1 MKVMD
6 NLYYT
11 KDHEWL
17 KIEGKFGYV
26 GIADYAQ
33 DQLGSIVF
41 VELPEEDDDI
51 EAGEAFGAIES
62 VKAATDIYAPV
73 DGTVVEC
80 NYDLEDEPEL
90 INEDCYE
97 NWIIKIKIDDES
109 QKDDLMNA
117 DEYKEYLET
126 LDEEE

>member
-17 KIEGKFGYV
+17 KIEGKIGYV

-41 VELPEEDDDI
+41 VELPEEDDEI

>member
-6 NLYYT
+6 NLFYT

-17 KIEGKFGYV
+17 RIEGEFGYV

-41 VELPEEDDDI
+41 VELPEEDDEI
-51 EAGEAFGAIES
+51 AAGEAFGAIES

-90 INEDCYE
+90 INDDCYE
-97 NWIIKIKIDDES
+97 NWIIKIKIEDES

-117 DEYKEYLET
+117 EEYKEYLET
-126 LDEEE
+126 VDEEE

>member
-6 NLYYT
+6 NLFYT

-17 KIEGKFGYV
+17 RIEGEFGYV

-41 VELPEEDDDI
+41 VELPEEDDEI
-51 EAGEAFGAIES
+51 AAGEAFGAIES

-97 NWIIKIKIDDES
+97 NWIIKIKIEDES

-117 DEYKEYLET
+117 EEYKEYLET
-126 LDEEE
+126 VDEEE

>member
-1 MKVMD
+1 MD

-17 KIEGKFGYV
+17 KIEGKIGYV

-41 VELPEEDDDI
+41 VELPEEDDEI

>member
-17 KIEGKFGYV
+17 RIEGEFGFI

-41 VELPEEDDDI
+41 VELPEEDDEI

-62 VKAATDIYAPV
+62 VKAATDIFAPV
-73 DGTVVEC
+73 GGTVVEC
-80 NYDLEDEPEL
+80 NFDLEDEPEL
-90 INEDCYE
+90 VNDDCYE
-97 NWIIKIKIDDES
+97 NWIIKIKIEDES
-109 QKDDLMNA
+109 EKDDLMNTE
-117 DEYKEYLET
+117 EYKEYLET

>member
-6 NLYYT
+6 DLFYT

-17 KIEGKFGYV
+17 KIEGEFGYV

-41 VELPEEDDDI
+41 VELPEEDEEI
-51 EAGEAFGAIES
+51 EAGEPFGAIES
-62 VKAATDIYAPV
+62 VKAATDIYAPI

-90 INEDCYE
+90 INENSYE

-109 QKDDLMNA
+109 QKDDLMNS

>member
-17 KIEGKFGYV
+17 KIEGEFGYV

-109 QKDDLMNA
+109 QKDDLMGA

>member
-6 NLYYT
+6 KLYYT

-17 KIEGKFGYV
+17 RIEGEFGFV

-41 VELPEEDDDI
+41 VELPEEDDEI

-62 VKAATDIYAPV
+62 VKAATDIFAPV
-73 DGTVVEC
+73 GSTVVEC

-90 INEDCYE
+90 VNDDCYE
-97 NWIIKIKIDDES
+97 NWIIKIKIEDES
-109 QKDDLMNA
+109 EKDDLMNA
-117 DEYKEYLET
+117 EEYKEYLET

>member
-17 KIEGKFGYV
+17 RIEGEFGFI

-41 VELPEEDDDI
+41 VELPEEDDEI

-62 VKAATDIYAPV
+62 VKAATDIFAPV
-73 DGTVVEC
+73 GGRVVEC
-80 NYDLEDEPEL
+80 NFDLEDEPEL
-90 INEDCYE
+90 VNDDCYE
-97 NWIIKIKIDDES
+97 NWIIKIKIEDES
-109 QKDDLMNA
+109 EKDDLMNTE
-117 DEYKEYLET
+117 EYKEYLET

>member
-17 KIEGKFGYV
+17 KIEGEFGYV

-41 VELPEEDDDI
+41 VELPEEDDEI

-90 INEDCYE
+90 INEDCYK

>member
-17 KIEGKFGYV
+17 KIEGKIGYV

-41 VELPEEDDDI
+41 VELPEEDDEI
-51 EAGEAFGAIES
+51 EAGEPFGAIES

>member
-1 MKVMD
+1 MD

-17 KIEGKFGYV
+17 KIEGKTGYV

-41 VELPEEDDDI
+41 VELPEEDDEI

>member
-17 KIEGKFGYV
+17 KIEGGFGYV

-41 VELPEEDDDI
+41 VELPEEDDEI

>member
-33 DQLGSIVF
+33 DKLGSIVF
-41 VELPEEDDDI
+41 VELPEEDDEI

-97 NWIIKIKIDDES
+97 NWIIKIKIGDES

>member
-17 KIEGKFGYV
+17 KIEGGFGYV

-41 VELPEEDDDI
+41 VELPEEDDEI
-51 EAGEAFGAIES
+51 EAGEPFGAIES